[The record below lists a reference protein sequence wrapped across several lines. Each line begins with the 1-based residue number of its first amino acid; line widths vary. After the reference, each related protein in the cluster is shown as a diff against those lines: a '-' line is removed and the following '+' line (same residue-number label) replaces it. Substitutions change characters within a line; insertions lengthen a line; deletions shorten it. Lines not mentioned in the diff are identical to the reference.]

1 MRLAS
6 FSVFVMAGLDPA
18 IHDALFRLSEGV
30 DARVKPGHDGA
41 SAWRYPSLNPVAAS
55 SSAIAWAPLSTL
67 IVVMPMAR
75 AGFRL
80 MPRSSR

>member
-18 IHDALFRLSEGV
+18 IHDVLFRLSEGV
-30 DARVKPGHDGA
+30 DARGHDEA